1 MMKKVSNKLLVTTG
15 GLLLVILGAFHAT
28 FWKLYD
34 WDNELINLSQDNESL
49 VQMMNICTICYLLLV
64 GFILLICRSDIM
76 DSRVGRLLMLSL
88 SVFFAVRF
96 ILEFFFPGGSIWLG
110 VVLLLLVFLFLIP
123 TLRKDA
129 IAK

>member
-28 FWKLYD
+28 FWELYD

-96 ILEFFFPGGSIWLG
+96 ILEFLFPGGSIWLG